1 MKGMGMRVPKPKVEK
16 APAMPK
22 MAKMGGMH
30 KMGGMPKMSGKG
42 IPKRRMG

>member
-1 MKGMGMRVPKPKVEK
+1 MKGMGMRVPKPKVDK

-22 MAKMGGMH
+22 MA